1 MDSTIVNHA
10 GEGIS
15 LLYSAVSAVI
25 ALVGFVAG
33 RVHAL
38 RKKR

>member
-1 MDSTIVNHA
+1 MDSTIVNNA
-10 GEGIS
+10 GEGLV
-15 LLYSAVSAVI
+15 LLKTAVVAVT
-25 ALVGFVAG
+25 ALVSFIIG